1 MKWGVGGF
9 EHLDTVWEGESG
21 MESLGELNLHFLP
34 FSLVT
39 SQKNQRTGGC
49 LVLSWASVYVCSF
62 SQLCLTLLQSY
73 GQ

>member
-1 MKWGVGGF
+1 LKWGVGGF

-39 SQKNQRTGGC
+39 SQKNQRTGRS
-49 LVLSWASVYVCSF
+49 LLLSWASECSF
-62 SQLCLTLLQSY
+62 SQLGLTLLQSY